1 MIRYQIGSENPAGHY
16 FDVTVSIDKPDP
28 SGQVIRLPAWIPG
41 SYMIRD
47 FSKNI
52 LELKA
57 YDALGTLELL
67 QMDKSSWQL
76 PATTQGPV
84 TISYKVYAWDLS
96 VRGAH
101 LDTTHGFF
109 NGTSVFVEVI
119 GQSDTPCQ
127 LEIIPPQQS
136 ECKDWKLAT
145 TLPRTLGDDF
155 GFGRFEAEDYQEL
168 IDHPVEMGN
177 FEQTYFEACGVRHDV
192 ILTGKFTCDY
202 ERLKED
208 LSKICAQQIQM
219 FGEPA
224 PMPRYMFLVMVVG
237 EGYGG
242 LEHRNSTSLLC
253 TRYDLPQPGQLDSS
267 EEYRS
272 FLGLCSHEYF
282 HSWNVKRIRPQ
293 VFVEPDLSTEV
304 YTPLLWA
311 FEGITSYYDDLA
323 LVRSGRISQQQYLE
337 LLGQT
342 ITRVQRGLGRTRQ
355 SATES
360 SFNAWNKFYKQDE
373 NSANAIVS
381 YYAKGSLIALCIDL
395 KIRLLSSGERSL
407 DDVMRL
413 LWADYLEKG
422 SGVEEKQIQSLVSEV
437 AGIDLSDFLDSMIEQ
452 TEELPLE
459 ELLSNMSVALLYR
472 PRSGLQ
478 DKGGKEATDI
488 PLLTLDAMLN
498 EAEGGLQVV
507 SVSEQGAAQLAGLS
521 AGDLIIAIN
530 GVKASL
536 KWYQSWLASA
546 ELEKHH
552 QLHAF
557 RRDELMSFEV
567 RLRKSDKDT
576 AVLSM
581 TDPACAALQSWLGG
595 DR

>member
-16 FDVTVSIDKPDP
+16 FDVTVYIDKPNP
-28 SGQVIRLPAWIPG
+28 SGQIIRLPAWIPG

-52 LELKA
+52 LDIKA
-57 YDALGTLELL
+57 CDEQGALELL
-67 QMDKSSWQL
+67 QLDKSSWQL
-76 PATTQGPV
+76 PVTQGGV

-109 NGTSVFVEVI
+109 NGTSVFVEVL
-119 GQSDTPCQ
+119 GQADTPCK
-127 LEIIPPQQS
+127 LEIITPQCPQ
-136 ECKDWKLAT
+136 CQDWKLAT
-145 TLPRTLGDDF
+145 TLPRISGDDF
-155 GFGRFEAEDYQEL
+155 GFGQFEAEDYQAL
-168 IDHPVEMGN
+168 IDHPVEMGH
-177 FEQTYFEACGVRHDV
+177 FEQTHFEACGIRHDV
-192 ILTGKFTCDY
+192 ILTGKFDCDY
-202 ERLKED
+202 ERLKAD
-208 LSKICAQQIQM
+208 LTKICTQHINM
-219 FGEPA
+219 FGTPA

-237 EGYGG
+237 DGYGG

-267 EEYRS
+267 EEYRG

-293 VFVEPDLSTEV
+293 VFVDPDLSTEV

-323 LVRSGRISQQQYLE
+323 LLRCGRITLQQYLE

-355 SATES
+355 SAAES

-395 KIRLLSSGERSL
+395 KIRQLSYGEKSL

-413 LWADYLEKG
+413 LWNIYLEKG
-422 SGVEEKQIQSLVSEV
+422 TGVEEKQIQALVSEV
-437 AGIDLSDFLDSMIEQ
+437 AGTDLSDFLDSMIEQ
-452 TEELPLE
+452 TAELPLE
-459 ELLSNMSVALLYR
+459 ELLSTVSVALDYR
-472 PRSGLQ
+472 PRTGLQ
-478 DKGGKEATDI
+478 DKGGKEATDVQF
-488 PLLTLDAMLN
+488 LTLDAMLN
-498 EAEGGLQVV
+498 EADGGLQVV
-507 SVSEQGAAQLAGLS
+507 SVSEQGAAQQAGLS

-530 GVKASL
+530 GVRASL

-546 ELEKHH
+546 DLKQRH
-552 QLHAF
+552 QLYAF

-567 RLRKSDKDT
+567 QLHKAKKDT
-576 AVLSM
+576 AVLSVI
-581 TDPACAALQSWLGG
+581 DPENTALQYWISN
-595 DR
+595 DN

>member
-28 SGQVIRLPAWIPG
+28 QGQIVRLPAWIPG

-47 FSKNI
+47 FSRNLLEI
-52 LELKA
+52 QAYDEQGALELEQ
-57 YDALGTLELL
+57 L
-67 QMDKSSWQL
+67 DKSSWQL
-76 PATTQGPV
+76 PATQGTV
-84 TISYKVYAWDLS
+84 ILSYKVYAWDLS

-127 LEIIPPQQS
+127 LEIISPQHS

-145 TLPRTLGDDF
+145 TLPRILGDDF
-155 GFGRFEAEDYQEL
+155 SFGLFEVENYQAL
-168 IDHPVEMGN
+168 IDHPVEMGD
-177 FEQTYFEACGVRHDV
+177 FEQTHFEACGVRHDV
-192 ILTGKFTCDY
+192 ILTGKFECDY

-208 LSKICAQQIQM
+208 LSKICTQHINM
-219 FGEPA
+219 FGTPA

-253 TRYDLPQPGQLDSS
+253 TRYNLPQPGQLDSS
-267 EEYRS
+267 DEYRD

-293 VFVEPDLSTEV
+293 VFVDPDLSTEV

-355 SATES
+355 SAAES

-395 KIRLLSSGERSL
+395 KIRQLSNGERSL

-413 LWADYLEKG
+413 LWKEYLERG
-422 SGVEEKQIQSLVSEV
+422 TGVEEQQIQALVSEV
-437 AGIDLSDFLDSMIEQ
+437 AGSDLSGFLDSMIEQ

-459 ELLSNMSVALLYR
+459 DILSTMAVALKYR

-478 DKGGKEATDI
+478 DKGGKDTNDVQ
-488 PLLTLDAMLN
+488 LLSLGAMLK
-498 EAEGGLQVV
+498 EADGGLQID
-507 SVSEQGAAQLAGLS
+507 SVSEQGAAQQAGLS
-521 AGDLIIAIN
+521 AGDLIIAID
-530 GVKASL
+530 GVRASL
-536 KWYQSWLASA
+536 KWYQSWLTSA
-546 ELEKHH
+546 DLKKQH
-552 QLHAF
+552 QLFAF
-557 RRDELMSFEV
+557 RRDELMIFEV
-567 RLRKSDKDT
+567 QLHKAKKDT
-576 AVLSM
+576 AVLSVI
-581 TDPACAALQSWLGG
+581 DPANTALLSWLSG
-595 DR
+595 DN

>member
-47 FSKNI
+47 FSKNM
-52 LELKA
+52 LDLKA
-57 YDALGTLELL
+57 CDVNGDVELL
-67 QMDKSSWQL
+67 QLDKSSWQF
-76 PATTQGPV
+76 PEVQGPV
-84 TISYKVYAWDLS
+84 SVSYKVYAWDLS

-109 NGTSVFVEVI
+109 NGTSVFVEVL

-127 LEIIPPQQS
+127 LEIIPPQHS

-145 TLPRTLGDDF
+145 TLPRLLGDDF
-155 GFGRFEAEDYQEL
+155 GFGLFEAEDYQEL
-168 IDHPVEMGN
+168 IDHPVEMGS
-177 FEQTYFEACGVRHDV
+177 FKQTHFEACGVRHDV
-192 ILTGKFTCDY
+192 IITGKFECDY
-202 ERLKED
+202 ERLKAD
-208 LSKICAQQIQM
+208 LTKICSYQINM
-219 FGEPA
+219 FGTAA
-224 PMPRYMFLVMVVG
+224 PMPRYMFLIMVVG

-253 TRYDLPQPGQLDSS
+253 TRYDLPQPGQLDRS
-267 EEYRS
+267 EEYRG

-311 FEGITSYYDDLA
+311 FEGITSYYDDLV
-323 LVRSGRISQQQYLE
+323 LLRSGRITQQQYLE

-355 SATES
+355 SAAES

-395 KIRLLSSGERSL
+395 KIRQQSQGKKSL

-413 LWADYLEKG
+413 LWKAYLEKAV
-422 SGVEEKQIQSLVSEV
+422 GVEERQIQALVTEV
-437 AGIDLSDFLDSMIEQ
+437 AGSDLSAFLHSMIEQ

-459 ELLSNMSVALLYR
+459 ELFSSMDIALKYR
-472 PRSGLQ
+472 PTSGLQ
-478 DKGGKEATDI
+478 DKGGKDASEVQS
-488 PLLTLDAMLN
+488 LSLGAMLK

-507 SVSEQGAAQLAGLS
+507 SVFEQGAAQLAGLS
-521 AGDLIIAIN
+521 AGDLIIAID
-530 GVKASL
+530 GVRASL
-536 KWYQSWLASA
+536 KWYQCWLASA
-546 ELEKHH
+546 ELNKQY
-552 QLHAF
+552 QLYCF
-557 RRDELMSFEV
+557 RRDELMSFELQLQKA
-567 RLRKSDKDT
+567 RKDT
-576 AVLSM
+576 AVLSIINP
-581 TDPACAALQSWLGG
+581 DSKALQGWLSG
-595 DR
+595 DN